1 VTRFL
6 QILGAGG
13 ISATLDGTA
22 WRQWLTTAP
31 CGWPGL
37 RGGGSRQGCEA
48 ERCGVARRGGGSR
61 LGEVA
66 RRRRKEASGQEF
78 GRVAPAARGQ
88 WPSAH
93 AMEVAEQGM
102 AMDPVTNMRQR
113 LSFGVQF
120 VNLDNIFVL
129 INMWLLVVV
138 FDEISSNF
146 I

>member
-1 VTRFL
+1 V
-6 QILGAGG
+6 
-13 ISATLDGTA
+13 
-22 WRQWLTTAP
+22 
-31 CGWPGL
+31 
-37 RGGGSRQGCEA
+37 
-48 ERCGVARRGGGSR
+48 RCGAAR

-78 GRVAPAARGQ
+78 GSVAPAARGQ

>member
-1 VTRFL
+1 VPAASQRRWTAL
-6 QILGAGG
+6 HGG
-13 ISATLDGTA
+13 S
-22 WRQWLTTAP
+22 
-31 CGWPGL
+31 
-37 RGGGSRQGCEA
+37 GSRQRHAVGRGCA
-48 ERCGVARRGGGSR
+48 AAVHGRAVRLSGAVWRGGGSR

-78 GRVAPAARGQ
+78 GSVAPAARGQ